1 MASLVKEAGEVD
13 VDQGNKKVANSNTLT
28 ISIPSTGS
36 RKKHS
41 SGGNIFYR
49 MVFPMKYTY
58 YNLQIKITGSSN
70 KTFSVERRYSE
81 FYILHRLLRR
91 KFSMVKTLSFPSKKF
106 FVWSNLS
113 KATVEERRAAFTTY
127 LEQLIKLHPRP
138 FDLNRF
144 LSLSDHMS
152 TNYYHSSSS
161 SQRSSEGT
169 KKYGIE
175 DFELLR
181 VLGKGSFGK
190 VFLVRL
196 LATKQV
202 YAMKVLKKS
211 EVTRRKQVVHTKTER
226 RIMGATDH
234 PFIVTL
240 RYAFQSD
247 EKLYMVTDYCR
258 GGELFFHLK
267 RMKVFNENQVRL
279 YSAEI
284 ACGLSHLHDH
294 KIVYRDLKP
303 ENVLLD
309 HEGHVRITDFG
320 LSRDDMEDQEHGAM
334 TFCGTPEYLS
344 PEMIYHRKT
353 REGYGASVD
362 WWSLGTLMYEMFTG
376 WPPFYDKNIRTM
388 MQKIL
393 HAPLTFNPKYNISKD
408 AQSCIRGLLERD
420 LHKRLCAN
428 GDHEQIKQHRFF
440 KSIDWEKLY
449 RREIKPLIPKVKGE
463 ADITNFDRGFTR
475 MAAKLT
481 PENSKGKLGGSDL
494 PKFEDFTFA
503 ESSQLADSQNNED
516 AMIDMIVKQN
526 EAEDKEIE
534 EKRKREDAEMEKR
547 KKETMKA
554 LTEVRKKSVKD
565 EMPH

>member
-1 MASLVKEAGEVD
+1 MASLLNED
-13 VDQGNKKVANSNTLT
+13 DKKVSSGTNTLSIT
-28 ISIPSTGS
+28 IPSTGS
-36 RKKHS
+36 KSKNAS
-41 SGGNIFYR
+41 NVNFFYR

-58 YNLQIKITGSSN
+58 YTIQISISGPNS
-70 KTFSVERRYSE
+70 KTFTVDRRYSE

-91 KFSMVKTLSFPSKKF
+91 KFSMVKTLAFPSKKF

-113 KATVEERRAAFTTY
+113 KATVEERRAAFITY
-127 LEQLIKLHPRP
+127 LERLVQLHPRP

-144 LSLSDHMS
+144 LSLSDYMPNS
-152 TNYYHSSSS
+152 RYNTSNRGEVGS
-161 SQRSSEGT
+161 

-175 DFELLR
+175 DFELMR

-196 LATKQV
+196 LETKQV

-240 RYAFQSD
+240 RFAFQSD

-267 RMKVFNENQVRL
+267 RMKVFSEDQVRL

-284 ACGLSHLHDH
+284 ACGLSHLHSH

-393 HAPLTFNPKYNISKD
+393 HAPLTFNPKYKISAD
-408 AQSCIRGLLERD
+408 AQSCISGLLARNLND
-420 LHKRLCAN
+420 RLCAN
-428 GDHEQIKQHRFF
+428 GNHDQIKQHSFF
-440 KSIDWEKLY
+440 KSIDWDKLY
-449 RREIKPLIPKVKGE
+449 RREIKPPFIPKVKGE

-481 PENSKGKLGGSDL
+481 PENSKGKLGKTDL
-494 PKFEDFTFA
+494 PNFEDFTFA
-503 ESSQLADSQNNED
+503 ESSDLANAENED
-516 AMIDMIVKQN
+516 AMIDMFVKQN
-526 EAEDKEIE
+526 EDEDKRIE
-534 EKRKREDAEMEKR
+534 EKRKQEDDELEQR
-547 KKETMKA
+547 KKETIEA
-554 LTEVRKKSVKD
+554 LTEVRKKSSNTGKVGD
-565 EMPH
+565 DSSE